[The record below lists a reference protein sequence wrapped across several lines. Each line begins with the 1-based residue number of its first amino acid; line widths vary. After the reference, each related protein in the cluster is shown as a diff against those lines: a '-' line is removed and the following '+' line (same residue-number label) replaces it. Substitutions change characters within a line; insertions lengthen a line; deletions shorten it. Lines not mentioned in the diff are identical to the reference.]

1 MGATQSRYDPS
12 HLRIYKQIL
21 QLRSPQLRVQM
32 IQQVLSG
39 PEFIQAAKGA
49 GLYASLLDYVRR
61 VLAGDEGALLP
72 GEKRSLVGAPSLPAP
87 APSQQQQQQQQQ
99 QLTTT
104 DNEARRK
111 AQDKFY
117 VGLAILG
124 LDSEQSLSE
133 DALKAAYKRRALQT
147 HPDKGGSK
155 QAFDEVK
162 AAYNYLLEILTRI
175 KGVSGQ
181 GSRQTDKVEAP
192 SRLTTS
198 RSADAEEFKHVQPVR
213 LNAQKLDM
221 NTFNKMFEE
230 NRLAEPDEDG
240 YGDWLKDAQAEGATA
255 NKYSGDYNRDRF
267 MRAFEDDVTK
277 GAQKGHGQTT
287 PIHPAEMALPVAGAG
302 YTELGRERPADYTA
316 AANDGLQ
323 YTDLRM
329 AYTRDNT
336 ITNHVAN
343 VRVESRSLEQY
354 KSAREDAP
362 KVSDAEKAALMAAEK
377 EFERKEAL
385 RQRRAAQES
394 VAASDYFDR
403 MKQRMIIDK

>member
-1 MGATQSRYDPS
+1 MGANQSRYDPS

-21 QLRSPQLRVQM
+21 QLRSSELRVQM

-39 PEFIQAAKGA
+39 PEYIQAAKAA
-49 GLYASLLDYVRR
+49 GLYAALLDYTRR
-61 VLAGDEGALLP
+61 VLAGEQGVLLP
-72 GEKRSLVGAPSLPAP
+72 GEKRSLVPA
-87 APSQQQQQQQQQ
+87 ASQPQQPQN
-99 QLTTT
+99 QLVTT

-117 VGLAILG
+117 VSLALLG
-124 LDSEQSLSE
+124 LDSEQSLNE

-162 AAYNYLLEILTRI
+162 MAFNYLAEILARI
-175 KGVSGQ
+175 KGASGA
-181 GSRQTDKVEAP
+181 SKQTEKVAAP
-192 SRLTTS
+192 SKLTTS
-198 RSADAEEFKHVQPVR
+198 RDAEAEEFSHAQPVR
-213 LNAQKLDM
+213 LNAKKLDM
-221 NTFNKMFEE
+221 NAFNKMFEE
-230 NRLAEPDEDG
+230 NRIAEPDEDG
-240 YGDWLKDAQAEGATA
+240 YGDWLKNAQAEAGATTG
-255 NKYSGDYNRDRF
+255 KYSGDYNRDRF

-277 GAQKGHGQTT
+277 NAPKGQIT

-316 AANDGLQ
+316 AANEGLQ

-343 VRVESRSLEQY
+343 VRVEARNLEQY
-354 KSAREDAP
+354 KSAREEAP
-362 KVSDAEKAALMAAEK
+362 KVSAREAAALAAAEK
-377 EFERKEAL
+377 EFEQREAM

-394 VAASDYFDR
+394 VAAGEYFER
-403 MKQRMIIDK
+403 MKQRMIVDK